1 MKKIIIIA
9 TFFLCLHTA
18 ISANSNINE
27 SMYSVEIP
35 HAEQWY
41 EEHPGE
47 LPIWLTEEEKL
58 HLDEMGKDFRPTLEP
73 PTPVRQPA
81 EFDPMQGVLINYGG
95 DGYFG
100 IPMALIAEM
109 AEDVIVYCVV
119 SSNYQTSA
127 YNALNNGG
135 VNMDNV
141 EFLIADTDTYWIRDY
156 GPWFIFNGNN
166 EPGITDFIYN
176 RPRPDD
182 NAIPSF
188 CAIYFGINLY
198 SMGLTATG
206 GNYMTDGHGISVST
220 DLVYDENRLSFES
233 GYFDDLWNFSGQSN
247 WFIDNIG
254 YNKNYSARSGEIS
267 NNESTILSI
276 SLNISDATN
285 IKFYKKVS
293 CEDSPTNNADY
304 FAFYIDGN
312 ERDRWDG
319 ELDWSEEQFNI
330 YSTGYHTFEWK
341 YIKNNSI
348 TSGEDCSWIDYIE
361 FPISDP
367 IIPKEIV
374 HIYSEEYLGIDTYHV
389 VPDVNGDYIKHIDCW
404 GKYLSPTQIQI
415 REVPPSHSQY
425 TLIEQAVDY
434 FESQPSCYGTNYEVP
449 RVYTPNNQPYTNSL
463 ILNNKVLVPITGSS
477 YDAQAISSYEAAM
490 PGYEVLGFTGS
501 WYSTDALHCRTMGV
515 TDQGMLYIYHV
526 PITDTVNTSDEIGIT
541 ANIYAYSGE
550 SLVSDSLLV
559 YWKRSTDILFN
570 ELPLS
575 HILGNIYSASI
586 PAQPNGTIINYYIHA
601 ADNSGRSENN
611 PYIGAPM
618 AYSFYVINPVS
629 VDEPQQ
635 NAITEATNYPNPFS
649 KNTTIAFILKNTT
662 SAQIDIGIYNIK
674 GQLIKVY
681 TMHPD
686 NNLIT
691 VNWDGTDHA
700 GNEVPNGMYFYR
712 INLDGKTFTQK
723 MMKVR

>member
-18 ISANSNINE
+18 LSANSNINE

-58 HLDEMGKDFRPTLEP
+58 HLDEIGKDFRPTLEP
-73 PTPVRQPA
+73 PAPVRQPA
-81 EFDPMQGVLINYGG
+81 EFDPMQGVLVRYPL
-95 DGYFG
+95 G
-100 IPMALIAEM
+100 ISTAIIAEM
-109 AEDVIVYCVV
+109 AEDVIIYCVV
-119 SSNYQTSA
+119 SSYSQTSA

-141 EFLIADTDTYWIRDY
+141 EFLIADTDTYWTRDY
-156 GPWFIFNGNN
+156 GPWFIFSGNN

-188 CAIYFGINLY
+188 CATYFGINLY

-220 DLVYDENRLSFES
+220 DLIWDENLGLTHDE
-233 GYFDDLWNFSGQSN
+233 
-247 WFIDNIG
+247 ID
-254 YNKNYSARSGEIS
+254 
-267 NNESTILSI
+267 TL
-276 SLNISDATN
+276 
-285 IKFYKKVS
+285 V
-293 CEDSPTNNADY
+293 
-304 FAFYIDGN
+304 
-312 ERDRWDG
+312 
-319 ELDWSEEQFNI
+319 
-330 YSTGYHTFEWK
+330 
-341 YIKNNSI
+341 
-348 TSGEDCSWIDYIE
+348 
-361 FPISDP
+361 
-367 IIPKEIV
+367 
-374 HIYSEEYLGIDTYHV
+374 EEYLGIETYHV
-389 VPDVNGDYIKHIDCW
+389 VPDVNGEYIKHIDCW

-415 REVPPSHSQY
+415 REVPSYHSQY

-434 FESQPSCYGTNYEVP
+434 FESQPNCYGTNYEVP

-477 YDAQAISSYEAAM
+477 YDAQAIASYEAAM

-526 PITDTVNTSDEIGIT
+526 PIADTISTSDEI
-541 ANIYAYSGE
+541 NIATSIFAYSGQT
-550 SLVSDSLLV
+550 LISDSLLV
-559 YWKRSTDILFN
+559 YWKRSTDIQFS
-570 ELPLS
+570 ELTLNQ
-575 HILGNIYSASI
+575 IFENFFSARI

-618 AYSFYVINPVS
+618 AYSFYVMNSVS

-649 KNTTIAFILKNTT
+649 GNTTIAFTLKNNQ
-662 SAQIDIGIYNIK
+662 SSKIEIGIYNIK
-674 GQLIKVY
+674 GQLVNIL
-681 TMHPD
+681 TTQAN

-691 VNWDGTDHA
+691 VSWDGSNQTGKNVPA
-700 GNEVPNGMYFYR
+700 GVYFYR
-712 INLDGKTFTQK
+712 IILDGKTFTQK
-723 MMKVR
+723 MLKVR

>member
-1 MKKIIIIA
+1 MKKIILFVI
-9 TFFLCLHTA
+9 FLLCLHTTLF
-18 ISANSNINE
+18 ANTNIH
-27 SMYSVEIP
+27 YTEIP

-41 EEHPGE
+41 EDHPGE

-58 HLDEMGKDFRPTLEP
+58 HLDEIGKDFRPTLEP
-73 PTPVRQPA
+73 PAPVRQHA
-81 EFDPMQGVLINYGG
+81 EFEPMQGVLISYPNVYG
-95 DGYFG
+95 FG
-100 IPMALIAEM
+100 ISTSIIAEM

-119 SSNYQTSA
+119 SSYSQTAA
-127 YNALNNGG
+127 YNTLNNGG
-135 VNMDNV
+135 VNMSNV

-166 EPGITDFIYN
+166 EPGITDYIYN

-188 CAIYFGINLY
+188 CATYFGINLY

-233 GYFDDLWNFSGQSN
+233 GSFDSLWVFNGDSN

-254 YNKNYSARSGEIS
+254 YNKNFSTRSGEIS

-276 SLNISDATN
+276 NLSD
-285 IKFYKKVS
+285 IDSYGVIRFFKKVS
-293 CEDSPTNNADY
+293 CENSPSDNADY
-304 FAFYIDGN
+304 LAFFIDGI
-312 ERDRWDG
+312 EKDRWDG
-319 ELDWSEEQFNI
+319 EIDWSEEVFNI
-330 YSTGYHTFEWK
+330 YSPNYHTLFEWK
-341 YIKNNSI
+341 YIKNSSI
-348 TSGEDCSWIDYIE
+348 SAGDDCAWIDYIE
-361 FPISDP
+361 FPISEP
-367 IIPKEIV
+367 TIPKEIV
-374 HIYSEEYLGIDTYHV
+374 HIYSEEYLGVNNYHV

-404 GKYLSPTQIQI
+404 GKYLSPTQILI
-415 REVPPSHSQY
+415 REVPSSHSQY
-425 TLIEQAVDY
+425 SLIEQAVDY
-434 FESQPSCYGTNYEVP
+434 FESQSSCYGTNYEVP

-477 YDAQAISSYEAAM
+477 YDAPAIASYEAAM

-501 WYSTDALHCRTMGV
+501 WYSTDALHCRAMGV

-526 PITDTVNTSDEIGIT
+526 PVSDTITTSDDIGIS
-541 ANIYAYSGE
+541 ANIFAYSGQ
-550 SLVSDSLLV
+550 SLISDSLLV
-559 YWKRSTDILFN
+559 YWKRSTDINFN
-570 ELPLS
+570 ELTLS
-575 HILGNIYSASI
+575 HIFGNVYSASI

-635 NAITEATNYPNPFS
+635 NVITEATNYPNPFS
-649 KNTTIAFILKNTT
+649 SNTTIAFTLKNNSFTK
-662 SAQIDIGIYNIK
+662 IELGIYNIK
-674 GQLIKVY
+674 GQLIKAYAVQP
-681 TMHPD
+681 T

-691 VNWDGTDHA
+691 VNWDGTDHS
-700 GNEVPNGMYFYR
+700 GSDVPSGVYFYR